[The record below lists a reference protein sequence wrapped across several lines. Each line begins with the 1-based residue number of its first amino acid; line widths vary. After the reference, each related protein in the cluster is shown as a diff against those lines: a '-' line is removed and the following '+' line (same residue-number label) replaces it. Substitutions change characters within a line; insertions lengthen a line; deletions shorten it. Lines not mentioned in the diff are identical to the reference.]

1 MKLSYKWLQSYFDE
15 PLPSPEE
22 LAKLFTMQL
31 CEIEGIEKVGDDTQI
46 DAKELPDRAC
56 YLLGHKFFADEIG
69 ALLNIKPKTSSVED
83 LVAPSV
89 TVDEKVGLKI
99 QTDMC
104 NRHIARIVTNVSPK
118 ESPAWLVERLATI
131 GQKSINLLV
140 DLTNYV
146 NFELGQPMH
155 AFDKD
160 KIKGT
165 MVIRNANEGEE
176 ITTLDGKKVTMSSD
190 VMVIADDVRPLDIA
204 GVKGGEDTGVSASTT
219 AVILEAANFDR
230 TSIRKTSQKVGI
242 RNDSSKRF
250 ENGVTPERAMMAM
263 ELYSSL
269 LAKEIPEAQFSA
281 IEDVYPNQPKERTVT
296 VDPKKVKTLLGIEI
310 SDAEMLNILARC
322 GLVSTST
329 DAWTFTIPAH
339 RLDIADNADVSEE
352 VGRIYGYDKLP
363 HAPLSP
369 VSQIPV
375 NKVFSISNKI
385 RAFLQT
391 KGFSEVYTHTLVSGA
406 QEVLANPLNADRG
419 TLRDELTEGIVE
431 NITLNLRHKDYLGLK
446 EVKVYEIGHCFYPQE
461 HIAIALGI
469 GESKKEVIQR
479 KTEELT
485 KIWNE
490 LCNFLGV
497 SPDAIYKSYTDSSK
511 TTGSILLEGD
521 YVIEA
526 NLDELIR
533 QAVEP
538 SDEILLPSIQS
549 VAYEPIVA
557 FPYSIRDVAVFV
569 PGEATEAGKVL
580 DVIRQN
586 GGANLAGAFIFDVF
600 TKRKEGEP
608 LRTSYAYR
616 MKFQSKEKTLSED
629 EITAAVTK
637 VTEALRSQSGWEVR

>member
-69 ALLNIKPKTSSVED
+69 ALLNIKPKVSSVEG
-83 LVAPSV
+83 LVAPS
-89 TVDEKVGLKI
+89 TTLDQKVGLKI

-250 ENGVTPERAMMAM
+250 ENGVTPERATMAM
-263 ELYSSL
+263 ELYSAL

-310 SDAEMLNILARC
+310 SGAEMLSILARC
-322 GLVSTST
+322 GLVPTSA
-329 DAWTFTIPAH
+329 DAWTFAIPAH
-339 RLDIADNADVSEE
+339 RLDIADNADIAEE

-369 VSQIPV
+369 VSKIPV
-375 NKVFSISNKI
+375 NKVLSISNKI
-385 RAFLQT
+385 RAFLQS
-391 KGFSEVYTHTLVSGA
+391 KGFSEVYTHTLVDGA

-446 EVKVYEIGHCFYPQE
+446 EVKVYEIGHVFNPTNNPTE
-461 HIAIALGI
+461 HASLAIGI
-469 GESKKEVIQR
+469 GATKKEVVQSQ
-479 KTEELT
+479 KAVLET
-485 KIWNE
+485 IWRE
-490 LCNFLGV
+490 LCSELGADV
-497 SPDAIYKSYTDSSK
+497 VQADEKVTATMSDFV
-511 TTGSILLEGD
+511 LE
-521 YVIEA
+521 I
-526 NLDELIR
+526 NLDKLLALIP
-533 QAVEP
+533 EP
-538 SDEILLPSIQS
+538 SDEILLPSIKNI
-549 VAYEPIVA
+549 AYEPIVA

-580 DVIRQN
+580 DVIKQN
-586 GGANLAGAFIFDVF
+586 GGVNLAGAFIFDVF

-608 LRTSYAYR
+608 VRTSYAYR
-616 MKFQSKEKTLSED
+616 MKFQSKEKTLSEE
-629 EITAAVTK
+629 EITAAITS
-637 VTEALRSQSGWEVR
+637 VTEALRAQVGWEVR